1 MENSDKIAEIEKISN
16 EIERCM
22 NLFPQKDYLHKSYS
36 SKGFDNDDVSKSQA
50 KRLAKRKK
58 MHPDNL
64 KSITE
69 KLQDDET
76 DDDELSGDDG
86 NCIESQSWVIE
97 TLKPE
102 DPRPQGPKELK
113 ERLNAKLMEKMAAR
127 KSKKRTPEEQM
138 EITKRRKLEKARYKK
153 KKKRLSQQIN
163 GNKNGAG
170 FHDENKLSQPETKVN
185 KSENFVYSKF
195 DLATKAT
202 VEDTKPKNKLKRK
215 AEAMLSI
222 ASKKKKQMER
232 TREKNPEK
240 ADRLE
245 AAQEMKRAEL
255 KASGEKLKD
264 DIGLLKKTLKKKEQR
279 KKKSKKEWAERN
291 QKVEEKHQ
299 RKQDRRSRNIQN
311 KKDKKKAFRK
321 NGF

>member
-1 MENSDKIAEIEKISN
+1 MEYSDKIAEIEKISN

-36 SKGFDNDDVSKSQA
+36 SKGFDKDDVSKSQA

-69 KLQDDET
+69 KLQDESDDE
-76 DDDELSGDDG
+76 ELSGDDG
-86 NCIESQSWVIE
+86 NYNESQSWVIE

-113 ERLNAKLMEKMAAR
+113 ERLNAKLMEKINAR

-291 QKVEEKHQ
+291 QKIEEKQQ
-299 RKQDRRSRNIQN
+299 RKQDRRSRNIQD
-311 KKDKKKAFRK
+311 KKDKKKAYRK